1 MESHVEDNL
10 KSHIWDGYRK
20 QNYGRNAFL
29 APGYYTGYRTADI
42 IASLKTI
49 YLKNRQTLALI

>member
-10 KSHIWDGYRK
+10 NSHIWDGYKK
-20 QNYGRNAFL
+20 QKIGRDAFL
-29 APGYYTGYRTADI
+29 APGYDKGYRTADV

-49 YLKNRQTLALI
+49 HLKNH